1 MNERFLRASARN
13 IFRFSLKAV
22 DPFYAIKKQ
31 VKLVEDNLWVGDFP
45 YRLKEIGNILVI
57 GAGKASAPMALA
69 VEKILGPKIHKGVVV
84 TKHGYV
90 APLERI
96 QLVEGGH
103 PLPDKG
109 GIEGTKRILK
119 LTSNLKQNDL
129 VICLVSGGGSSLFIS
144 PSPGISLKDKK
155 ELTDQLLRCGAN
167 IQEINAIRKH
177 ISQVKGGRLAQLA
190 YPAYVVTLILSDVI
204 GNKIDSIAS
213 GLTAPD
219 TTTFSDCLNIVQKYK
234 LKDKI
239 PKSIYDRL
247 KKGAQGKIK
256 ETPKPGDPIFKKVRN
271 FIIGS
276 NLQALK
282 AAKQKAEELGF
293 NTMILPRPVSGDT
306 TRAAVRHANL
316 AKGVQEKGDPV
327 STPACLISG
336 GETTVKMKGKGLG
349 GRNQEFVLV
358 GATKIAGLENVVM
371 LSAGTDGTDGPTDAA
386 GAICDGKT
394 IKRALH
400 KELDPKQYLD
410 NNDSYHFFQKL
421 GDLLKTGPTNTNVMD
436 IHLILVGAKN
446 NQKISFSERFH
457 LNSTIRE
464 KIKLKRK

>member
-1 MNERFLRASARN
+1 MNEQFLRASARSV
-13 IFRFSLKAV
+13 FRFSLKAV

-31 VKLVEDNLWVGDFP
+31 VKLAEGNLWVKDCL
-45 YRLKEIGNILVI
+45 YHLKEIKRILVI
-57 GAGKASAPMALA
+57 GAGKASAPMAQA

-84 TKHGYV
+84 TKHGYI

-96 QLVEGGH
+96 QLVQGGH

-119 LTSNLKQNDL
+119 LISNLKQNDL

-213 GLTAPD
+213 GPTAPD
-219 TTTFSDCLNIVQKYK
+219 TTTFLDCLKIVQKYK

-239 PKSIYDRL
+239 PRSIYDHL
-247 KKGAQGKIK
+247 NKGTQGEI
-256 ETPKPGDPIFKKVRN
+256 EDTPKSGDPIFKKVKN

-276 NLQALK
+276 NSIALE

-293 NTMILPRPVSGDT
+293 NTIILPRPVSGDT
-306 TRAAVRHANL
+306 TRAAVKHANL
-316 AKGVQEKGDPV
+316 AKTVQEKGDPV
-327 STPACLISG
+327 SPPACLISG
-336 GETTVKMKGKGLG
+336 GETTVKIRGEGLG

-358 GATKIAGLENVVM
+358 GATKIAGRRNMVM

-394 IKRALH
+394 IKRALQ
-400 KELDPKQYLD
+400 KGLDPKQYLN

-436 IHLILVGAKN
+436 IHLILVG
-446 NQKISFSERFH
+446 
-457 LNSTIRE
+457 T
-464 KIKLKRK
+464 KR